1 MIRKGDGMS
10 RIKGRYVAQIEI
22 DFDIK
27 RVPGMLS
34 LNEMTERLK
43 SGEFANAIREE
54 IVDISEGA
62 VTITQLYSDLYEVDD
77 DGTD

>member
-1 MIRKGDGMS
+1 MS

-43 SGEFANAIREE
+43 SGEFANAIMEE